1 MKIIM
6 HIDVNSAFLSWTSV
20 ENIKTG
26 RGPDLRSVPSI
37 IGGDSA
43 TRHGIVVAKSI
54 PAKKYGIKTADTVV
68 SAFQKC
74 PDLVM
79 APPDHGLYTQYSR
92 KMMQYIR
99 SYTDMLEQASID
111 ECYIQLELS
120 SRNEALEIARK
131 IKDGIRDN
139 FGFTVNIGISDKKVL
154 AKTASDFEK
163 PDKIH
168 TLFSEEIHDKMWP
181 LPIETL
187 FMAGKSSSE
196 KLRGLG
202 IRTIGDLA
210 NSNPVIIES
219 HLKSHGRMLYDFAN
233 GIDNRNVNPVR
244 EEPKGIGNSETTS
257 QDICTIEEASP
268 LIKRLSASVARR
280 MAKSEYLAGTIVLE
294 IKFSDFTKCS
304 RQIPCSPAVKS
315 ASEIEKTAISL
326 CQEVMEQNPNRGI
339 RLIGIRAVKLLKKE
353 ELPPEQLSLSDLIKP
368 SYQKYQK
375 LRKTLDMIR
384 DKYGDRA
391 IHKGEIPHSD
401 SGNHNP

>member
-26 RGPDLRSVPSI
+26 RGPDLRNVPSI

-54 PAKKYGIKTADTVV
+54 PAKKYGIKTADTVA

-74 PDLVM
+74 PDLIM
-79 APPDHGLYTQYSR
+79 APPDHGLYTQYSH

-120 SRNEALEIARK
+120 SRNEALGIACK

-202 IRTIGDLA
+202 IQTIGDLA
-210 NSNPVIIES
+210 NSDPAIIES

-233 GIDNRNVNPVR
+233 GIDDRDVNPVR

-257 QDICTIEEASP
+257 QDIRTIDEASP
-268 LIKRLSASVARR
+268 LIKRLSASVANR
-280 MAKSEYLAGTIVLE
+280 MASKEYLAGTIVLE

-304 RQIPCSPAVKS
+304 RQTPCRFAVKDEKDIEDY
-315 ASEIEKTAISL
+315 AIRLYQEI
-326 CQEVMEQNPNRGI
+326 MEQNPGRSV
-339 RLIGIRAVKLLKKE
+339 RLIGVRAVKLVKKQ
-353 ELPPEQLSLSDLIKP
+353 ELPPEQLSISDMIKP
-368 SYQKYQK
+368 SYKKDQE
-375 LRKTLDMIR
+375 LMKTLGMIR
-384 DKYGDRA
+384 DKYGENA
-391 IHKGEIPHSD
+391 IHKGEID
-401 SGNHNP
+401 